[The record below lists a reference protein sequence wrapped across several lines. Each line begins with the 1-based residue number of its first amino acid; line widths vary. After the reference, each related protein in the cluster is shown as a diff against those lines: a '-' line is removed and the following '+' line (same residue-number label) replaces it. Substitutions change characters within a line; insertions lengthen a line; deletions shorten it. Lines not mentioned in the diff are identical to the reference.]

1 MESRT
6 IEGLR
11 QQAESLAALSIRHLT
26 SATRVKL
33 ADDAL
38 SVNAYPTECG
48 GFVFVGT
55 PRYRIPAETDLA
67 TIFEAA
73 EQAGITWLMF
83 DDEAALID
91 GLPVFDDTTPTP

>member
-1 MESRT
+1 METRS

-11 QQAESLAALSIRHLT
+11 LQAEPLAVLSIRHLT

-38 SVNAYPTECG
+38 SVNAYPIACG

-55 PRYRIPAETDLA
+55 PRYREPEEADLA
-67 TIFEAA
+67 TIFKAA
-73 EQAGITWLMF
+73 ELAGIAWLMF

-91 GLPVFDDTTPTP
+91 GLPVFDDKAPRS